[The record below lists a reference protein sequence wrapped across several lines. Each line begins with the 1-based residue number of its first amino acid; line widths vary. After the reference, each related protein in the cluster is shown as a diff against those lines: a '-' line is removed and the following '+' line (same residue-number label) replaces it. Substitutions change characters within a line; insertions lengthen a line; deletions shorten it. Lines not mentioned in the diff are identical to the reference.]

1 MSELP
6 ITYRGTVYPW
16 HCDHMNHMNVM
27 WYVGKF
33 DEATWNLLASIG
45 LTPSVLRDQSQGMV
59 AVQQNT
65 SYKRELSAGDIVAV
79 RSGILEI
86 RERVVRFFH
95 EMSNEETGEVCAI
108 TVLTGVHIDLKTRKA
123 SPFPPEILER
133 GRQMVVAYPHER
145 LGQ

>member
-33 DEATWNLLASIG
+33 DEATWNLLALIG
-45 LTPSVLRDQSQGMV
+45 LTPSSLRDQSQGMV

-65 SYKRELSAGDIVAV
+65 SYKRELSAGDIVTV

-86 RERVVRFFH
+86 RERVIRFFH
-95 EMSNEETGEVCAI
+95 EMSNEETGEVSAI

-123 SPFPPEILER
+123 SPFPTEILDR
-133 GRQMVVAYPHER
+133 GRKMVVAYPHER

>member
-1 MSELP
+1 
-6 ITYRGTVYPW
+6 
-16 HCDHMNHMNVM
+16 MNHMNVM

-33 DEATWNLLASIG
+33 DEATWNLLALIG
-45 LTPSVLRDQSQGMV
+45 LTPSSLREESQGMV

-65 SYKRELSAGDIVAV
+65 SYKRELSAGDIVTV

-95 EMSNEETGEVCAI
+95 EMSNEETGEVSAI

-123 SPFPPEILER
+123 SPFPPNILER
-133 GRQMVVAYPHER
+133 GRGMVVAYPHER

>member
-1 MSELP
+1 MNELP
-6 ITYRGTVYPW
+6 TTYRGTVYPW

-33 DEATWNLLASIG
+33 DEATWNLLALIG
-45 LTPSVLRDQSQGMV
+45 LTPSKLRGQKQGIV

-65 SYKRELSAGDIVAV
+65 SYKRELCAGDIVTI

-95 EMSNEETGEVCAI
+95 EMSNEETGEIAAI
-108 TVLTGVHIDLKTRKA
+108 TVLTGVHIDFRTRKA
-123 SPFPPEILER
+123 SPFEPEILER
-133 GRQMVVAYPHER
+133 GRNMVVAYPHER
-145 LGQ
+145 LDQ

>member
-6 ITYRGTVYPW
+6 ITYRGTVFPW

-33 DEATWNLLASIG
+33 DEATWNLLALIG
-45 LTPSVLRDQSQGMV
+45 LTPSSLREESQGMV

-65 SYKRELSAGDIVAV
+65 SYKRELSAGDIVTV

-95 EMSNEETGEVCAI
+95 EMSNEETGEVSAI

-123 SPFPPEILER
+123 SPFPPNILER
-133 GRQMVVAYPHER
+133 GRSMVVAYPHER